1 MKPFKY
7 FFFFFP
13 VIMSFSCTS
22 PRSVTHTGK
31 VTPKGQIRLGTD
43 IRGNFPTET
52 SSVIY
57 DSIKDGVNELE
68 DVAKG
73 EQDKYTEEEGKDK
86 LDKLMRALLIYS
98 IDPLGMGFDFNVRY
112 GLLDRW
118 DAGYKMDS
126 GVHVF
131 DTRFQF
137 AGPTRNSDKFMGI
150 NLGQKWFGS
159 IGLQF
164 SMQDY
169 EISLPG
175 LDKLQEL
182 LGYEFKKYDLMVP
195 LAFSY
200 SFFSK
205 DEKYGSLSFGGVY
218 NYSRLNWGMDEG
230 VIQDFFVESMENMNI
245 NIPQG
250 ERNIHS
256 YGAFFN
262 LKVGYKYVYL
272 VASLSIYYQDY
283 GRYELFGSSSSFS
296 GFTFIPTIGLVG
308 QFK

>member
-1 MKPFKY
+1 MKVLTYLFL
-7 FFFFFP
+7 FFSM
-13 VIMSFSCTS
+13 IGSFSCTS
-22 PRSVTHTGK
+22 PRSITHTGK
-31 VTPKGQIRLGTD
+31 VTPKGQIRLGANV
-43 IRGNFPTET
+43 RGNIPTET
-52 SSVIY
+52 SSAIY
-57 DSIKDGVNELE
+57 DTIKDGVNELE
-68 DVAKG
+68 EVANG
-73 EQDKYTEEEGKDK
+73 DQGKYTEEEGKAK

-118 DAGYKMDS
+118 DAGYKFDS
-126 GVHVF
+126 GVHVL

-137 AGPTRNSDKFMGI
+137 AGPTRNSNNFMSI
-150 NLGQKWFGS
+150 NLGPKWFGS

-169 EISLPG
+169 NISLPG

-182 LGYEFKKYDLMVP
+182 LGYEFKKYDLMIP

-200 SFFSK
+200 SFASK
-205 DEKYGSLSFGGVY
+205 DEKYGSMSFGAVY

-230 VIQDFFVESMENMNI
+230 VIQDFFVESMENMDI
-245 NIPQG
+245 NVPQG

-256 YGAFFN
+256 YGVFFN
-262 LKVGYKYVYL
+262 LKVGYKYIYL

-283 GRYELFGSSSSFS
+283 GKYELFGSSSSFS
-296 GFTFIPTIGLVG
+296 GFTFIPTIGLLG
-308 QFK
+308 QFR